1 MKDISEILFEN
12 DTLIAINKPSGL
24 LSVPDRFNPD
34 KFSIATWI
42 TKDYPDARPLHRID
56 FETSG
61 VLLFS
66 LKSESF
72 GWYSDQFENR
82 SVTKTYHAIVEGR
95 VHQSEGII
103 DQPLYTTG
111 NGKVIVSKRG
121 RESKTEWKMLEK
133 FLNHSFI
140 EVKPLTGRTH
150 QIRVHLSSMGLPIL
164 GDTTYGSKG
173 PLFLSSL
180 KGKKHYRLGK
190 DEETERPIFSRTALH
205 AAGITIQDHS
215 THEDIRIEAPMP
227 KDMHVALQKLRQY
240 TSIHH

>member
-1 MKDISEILFEN
+1 MKDKSEVLFEN
-12 DTLIAINKPSGL
+12 DSIIAINKPSGI
-24 LSVPDRFNPD
+24 LSVPDRYNPD

-42 TKDYPDARPLHRID
+42 TKDFPEARPLHRID

-61 VLLFS
+61 VLVFS
-66 LKSESF
+66 LKPEAF

-82 SVTKTYHAIVEGR
+82 SVLKTYHAIVEGR
-95 VHQSEGII
+95 VHLTEGLI

-111 NGKVIVSKRG
+111 NGKVIISKRG
-121 RESKTEWKMLEK
+121 KESKTQWMTIEK
-133 FLNHSFI
+133 FLNHTFI
-140 EVKPLTGRTH
+140 EITPLTGRTH
-150 QIRVHLSSMGLPIL
+150 QIRVHLSSIGLPIL

-205 AAGITIQDHS
+205 AAGITLQDFT
-215 THEDIRIEAPMP
+215 THDSIRIEAPLP
-227 KDMHVALQKLRQY
+227 KDMHVVLQKLRQY
-240 TSIHH
+240 TPINQ